1 MINTSK
7 LTTHISKNMK
17 KMIASV
23 LLALVMCFAF
33 SLTSCNG
40 CGSSTVDEPKD
51 TIALV
56 DTNKVINVEKTIA
69 TDREYMYLNFAKDY
83 RWFETCILLKDYM
96 DEECDGAVASVTSI
110 FQVVTEVGSGFD
122 TKVVMSNHDS
132 EGSNIDVKDGF
143 WIEDCVLNDEVI
155 KVSYQEAFE
164 KMMATNM
171 PKPHSKHCV
180 LRKEVGPKDANPQY
194 IFGNTRAQIYVD
206 ATTGKVSDK
215 NPVFEGTNFGTP
227 LGEWP

>member
-1 MINTSK
+1 
-7 LTTHISKNMK
+7 
-17 KMIASV
+17 
-23 LLALVMCFAF
+23 
-33 SLTSCNG
+33 
-40 CGSSTVDEPKD
+40 
-51 TIALV
+51 
-56 DTNKVINVEKTIA
+56 
-69 TDREYMYLNFAKDY
+69 
-83 RWFETCILLKDYM
+83 
-96 DEECDGAVASVTSI
+96 
-110 FQVVTEVGSGFD
+110 
-122 TKVVMSNHDS
+122 MSNHDS
-132 EGSNIDVKDGF
+132 EGNKIDVKDGF
-143 WIEDCVLNDEVI
+143 WIEDCVLNNEVI

-171 PKPHSKHCV
+171 PKPHSRHCV